1 MKNIFLIFLLI
12 GCSFST
18 ISQVVKDNATLRAEF
33 EARITM
39 PENGRFPY
47 QAFDQA
53 NKTVDNIF
61 IARKSAK
68 PSTAIPNIY
77 WAERG
82 PFNIGGR
89 TRSIMYAN
97 NTTNKVWAGSVSGG
111 LWYNNDIT
119 SSVGSW
125 IKVDDFWENLSVT
138 SIAKANNNTFYVA
151 TGERRKG
158 GGPASRG
165 GGIWKTVDAGASWF
179 QLPKTNP
186 SVDGNFYFIQK
197 IVVSGTGKIYAACN
211 GGLMTSIDGGDNWAK
226 ISDGYFDD
234 VEMAPFNIVV
244 ACRRNAEHS
253 EIQRFSASDV
263 LTDVTPTYT
272 GNGQRIELALAPSTA
287 GTTLTIYA
295 VCINGDPTS
304 TSDILWFK
312 KSTNAGVSWADITI
326 PIYGA
331 SNNSFTNNGGGNQGD
346 YDLAMAVH
354 PSDPNLVIV
363 GGVTNART
371 INGGSTWVVANY
383 GANMHPDIHTVVFSP
398 LNSNQVLIGNDGG
411 VNYSGTYGD
420 ATATISTTAPGS
432 NFASRNIGFR
442 VTEFYKAAQKNVAND
457 FYTLAGA
464 QDNGTIKM
472 NEFLTN
478 SNGTEAGCCDGM
490 NCYIDQDDPNIQIL
504 STQNCN
510 HYLHNPSTGANTN
523 LLVKPNGQGFL
534 NPTDYDSQNNIF
546 WAYFNTDTPNNQ
558 TNFYKISGVGSTL
571 TEQSFAVNDSI
582 FPIFI
587 KAGKTANTI
596 FVGGAYGRLYKIVAN
611 PATNS
616 STFTDISPPSDAGVP
631 YSWAGESLFSL
642 EIGATEQEL
651 IVIKSNYG
659 YRSVFYSTTGGTT
672 WINKDQA
679 SHGLPDMPIF
689 SALFN
694 PLNRKQ
700 VLLATE
706 LGVWS
711 TMDITASNPDW
722 QPTTASLAHV
732 RCMGFEYRSADNTV
746 LVATFGRGV
755 FFTKLNQPCFAS
767 ISTFTL
773 PSTGSGHFESA
784 SSITSFDTMP
794 KGVIYLDATTNIKF
808 TNGFKVNA
816 GTHLKAY
823 IDGCGGVR

>member
-1 MKNIFLIFLLI
+1 MKNIFLGFLLI
-12 GCSFST
+12 VCSFST
-18 ISQVVKDNATLRAEF
+18 ISQVVKNNATLRAEF

-47 QAFDQA
+47 QSFDQA

-61 IARKSAK
+61 TARKSAK
-68 PSTAIPNIY
+68 PGTAIPNIY

-82 PFNIGGR
+82 PYNIGGR

-97 NTTNKVWAGSVSGG
+97 STTNKVWAGSVSGG

-119 SSVGSW
+119 SSVSSW
-125 IKVDDFWENLSVT
+125 IKVDDFWDNLSVT

-158 GGPASRG
+158 GGQGSRG
-165 GGIWKTVDAGASWF
+165 GGIWKSVDAGASWF

-186 SVDGNFYFIQK
+186 SVDGNFYYIQK
-197 IVVSGTGKIYAACN
+197 IVVSSTGKIYAACD
-211 GGLMTSIDGGDNWAK
+211 GGLMTSTDGGNNWSE

-263 LTDVTPTYT
+263 LTDITPTYT

-287 GTTLTIYA
+287 GNTLTIYA
-295 VCINGDPTS
+295 VCINDEPTS

-326 PIYGA
+326 PTYGA
-331 SNNSFTNNGGGNQGD
+331 SNNSFTNNGGNQGD

-354 PSDPNLVIV
+354 PTDPNLVIV

-371 INGGSTWVVANY
+371 INGGSTWSVANY
-383 GANMHPDIHTVVFSP
+383 GGNMHPDIHTVVFSP
-398 LNSNQVLIGNDGG
+398 TNSNQVLIGNDGG

-420 ATATISTTAPGS
+420 ATATISTSAPGS

-442 VTEFYKAAQKNVAND
+442 VTEFYKAAQKNVAAD

-478 SNGTEAGCCDGM
+478 SNGTDITGSDGM
-490 NCYIDQDDPNIQIL
+490 NCYIDQDQPDIQIV
-504 STQNCN
+504 SIQNCK
-510 HYLHNPSTGANTN
+510 HYIHNPSNGLNYN
-523 LLVKPNGQGFL
+523 LLVKPDGQGFL
-534 NPTDYDSQNNIF
+534 NATDYDSQNNIF
-546 WAYFNTDTPNNQ
+546 WAYYKTDKLNNQ
-558 TNFYKISGVGSTL
+558 TNFFKVTGVGGITFETSI
-571 TEQSFAVNDSI
+571 AVNDTI

-587 KAGKTANTI
+587 KAGITANTI
-596 FVGGAYGRLYKIVAN
+596 FVGGAYGRLYKIVAD

-631 YSWAGESLFSL
+631 YSWSGESLYSL

-659 YRSVFYSTTGGTT
+659 YRSVFYSTNGGTT

-679 SHGLPDMPIF
+679 THGLPDMPIF

-732 RCMGFEYRSADNTV
+732 RCMGFEYRTADNTV

-784 SSITSFDTMP
+784 SFITTFDTMP
-794 KGVIYLDATTNIKF
+794 KGIIYLDATTNIKF
-808 TNGFKVNA
+808 TNGFKANT